1 MRQVKE
7 YGTQIF
13 LLSMGGK
20 TAPLILEEAEKLGYS
35 WPEYA
40 WIVLGS
46 QSGSSYPK
54 GVFLVHDFP
63 RISLNH
69 FLSFFLNGSLEEFG
83 EAKHLNTVSIAQFT
97 DSSEDKTEIAQYNST
112 LKQLIITYNLTASG
126 NIPDGRTVVLEYHDS
141 KIGIAVVVIVFVGIL
156 TFITIIL
163 IAYVYFRNEPE
174 IKATSFSVS
183 LCMFLGC
190 YLMLLFVPFLL
201 MDSLPDGQ
209 LGLSGALICNTLVIL
224 SAIGIPCV
232 LILAS
237 LFVKMA
243 RVYAIFI
250 NPLSYKQRFFSNTF
264 LFLYISLIVFPTLL
278 ILIIWMALDAFKN
291 VSTISPKR
299 SHEILTEKCEADYV
313 VIWIN
318 LLLLYVAIVCL
329 ALLILALKSSKIR
342 YKNFQDT
349 KATNAFTFLINFTVT
364 LTVMYWFLLRSFE
377 PNFSNSV
384 SILIPLYITHFK
396 LPLLCQVLLFV
407 PKVYPPVKRHLF
419 KEAVKSK
426 GSVGTS

>member
-1 MRQVKE
+1 MSME
-7 YGTQIF
+7 EDTA
-13 LLSMGGK
+13 LLV
-20 TAPLILEEAEKLGYS
+20 LEEAEKLGYS

-40 WIVLGS
+40 WIVLGT

-69 FLSFFLNGSLEEFG
+69 SLSLFLNGSFGVGLEEFR
-83 EAKHLNTVSIAQFT
+83 EAKHLSIAQFT

-201 MDSLPDGQ
+201 MESLPDGQ
-209 LGLSGALICNTLVIL
+209 LGLSGDVICNTLVIL
-224 SAIGIPCV
+224 SGVGIPCV

-243 RVYAIFI
+243 RVYAIFV

-291 VSTISPKR
+291 LSSRFPQR
-299 SHEILTEKCEADYV
+299 SHEVIIERCDADHV
-313 VIWIN
+313 VTWIG
-318 LLLLYVAIVCL
+318 LLLVYTVSVIIAL
-329 ALLILALKSSKIR
+329 AILAFKSSKIR

-349 KATNAFTFLINFTVT
+349 KATNAFTFLTIITII
-364 LTVMYWFLLRSFE
+364 LGVMYWLFLRNFEDSFH
-377 PNFSNSV
+377 NIMSSSV
-384 SILIPLYITHFK
+384 PLYISHFT
-396 LPLLCQVLLFV
+396 LPLLCQVYLFY

-419 KEAVKSK
+419 KNTVKSK
-426 GSVGTS
+426 ESVGTSTNQK